1 MAFLRGG
8 DGWMWILRQ
17 DETVLIFQI
26 NLDLAEVGLHLYSES
41 LRWYCMLNV
50 HWEFSKGERCA
61 LL

>member
-1 MAFLRGG
+1 
-8 DGWMWILRQ
+8 MWILRQ